1 LVDANRPDREE
12 TPAPRRLVRRGAML
26 TAIAFALLFAL
37 LTWNV
42 VANVG
47 LARLDPN
54 VQAFVLRNRVGW
66 LTEAFRVLTWLGSTA
81 VLVPLV
87 VAFGAIVLW
96 RQRDLLSAFLPGTAL
111 LVTVLAKNSAK
122 FLIGR
127 PRPSPGFAIGS
138 NVGSAFPSGH
148 SADSL
153 AVFAMLALVVA
164 SGRTPRAWTAI
175 WGGAAIAALVVG
187 VSRVYLGAHWMTD
200 VLGGWAL
207 AGGIVSILVAV
218 FGPGRRS
225 GPEAEA
231 LTPPVGPART

>member
-1 LVDANRPDREE
+1 LVDAHRPGHEE
-12 TPAPRRLVRRGAML
+12 TPAKRRLVRRGATL
-26 TAIAFALLFAL
+26 AAIAFAVVFAL

-54 VQAFVLRNRVGW
+54 VQALVLRNRVGW
-66 LTEAFRVLTWLGSTA
+66 LTEALRVLTWLGSTA
-81 VLVPLV
+81 VVGPLV
-87 VAFGAIVLW
+87 VAFAAIVLW
-96 RQRDLLSAFLPGTAL
+96 RRRDHLGALLPGTAL
-111 LVTVLAKNSAK
+111 LVTVVAKNSAK

-164 SGRTPRAWTAI
+164 SGRTPGSRTAI
-175 WGGAAIAALVVG
+175 WGGATIAALVVG

-200 VLGGWAL
+200 VLGGWVL

-218 FGPGRRS
+218 LGPGRRS
-225 GPEAEA
+225 DPEGEA
-231 LTPPVGPART
+231 LKPPAGPAGT

>member
-1 LVDANRPDREE
+1 MACLV
-12 TPAPRRLVRRGAML
+12 V
-26 TAIAFALLFAL
+26 FVL

-54 VQAFVLRNRVGW
+54 IQAFVVRNRVGW
-66 LTEAFRVLTWLGSTA
+66 LTEAFRVLTWLGGAA
-81 VLVPLV
+81 VLAPLV
-87 VAFGAIVLW
+87 VAFAAIVLW
-96 RQRDLLSAFLPGTAL
+96 RQRDLLGAFMPGTAL
-111 LVTVLAKNSAK
+111 LVTLLAKNSAK

-127 PRPSPGFAIGS
+127 PRPSPEFAIGS

-153 AVFAMLALVVA
+153 AVFAMLALVMA
-164 SGRTPRAWTAI
+164 WGRTPRARRAI
-175 WGGAAIAALVVG
+175 WGGAAIAALVIG

-207 AGGIVSILVAV
+207 AGGIVSVLVAV
-218 FGPGRRS
+218 LGPGRRS
-225 GPEAEA
+225 GPQAEA
-231 LTPPVGPART
+231 LKPPTGQAGT